1 MKKDW
6 NGNSRAITAQKG
18 LKADHTTKGRENNDF
33 YATDPIAIDVLFQE
47 SILKDM
53 GILYHSD
60 IIWECAAGAG
70 NLSDRLTELGF
81 VVYAT
86 DLIDRGS
93 NRVKPGVD
101 FLQCTELPCDCNI
114 ILTNPPFKYATE
126 FAQKALE
133 LLPDGG
139 FYIAFMNISYI
150 AGQKRYNSI
159 YKNGSLKYFCP
170 FVKRVECWRNNDKE
184 QYGGRAMVDFAW
196 YIFKKGYRGMP
207 NLIWL
212 DR

>member
-1 MKKDW
+1 MNKKDW

-33 YATDPIAIDVLFQE
+33 YATDPIAIDVL
-47 SILKDM
+47 LKCFD
-53 GILYHSD
+53 LLKFD
-60 IIWECAAGAG
+60 ANKVVWECAAGTG
-70 NLSDRLTELGF
+70 NLSDRLIELGAI
-81 VVYAT
+81 VYAT
-86 DLIDRGS
+86 DLIDRGNS
-93 NRVKPGVD
+93 RVKPGVD

-139 FYIAFMNISYI
+139 YYIAFMNISYI
-150 AGQKRYNSI
+150 TGQKRYNSI
-159 YKNGSLKYFCP
+159 YKNGCLKYFCP
-170 FVKRVECWRNNDKE
+170 FTKRVECWRNNDKE
-184 QYGGRAMVDFAW
+184 KHGGRAMVDFAW
-196 YIFKKGYRGMP
+196 YIFKKGYGGLP
-207 NLIWL
+207 NLFWL

>member
-1 MKKDW
+1 MDKKDW

-18 LKADHTTKGRENNDF
+18 LKADYTTKGRENNDF
-33 YATDPIAIDVLFQE
+33 YATDPIVIDVL
-47 SILKDM
+47 LKDFE
-53 GILYHSD
+53 LLKFD
-60 IIWECAAGAG
+60 ANKVVWECAASAG

-81 VVYAT
+81 IVYAT
-86 DLIDRGS
+86 DLIDRGNS
-93 NRVKPGVD
+93 RVKPGVD

-159 YKNGSLKYFCP
+159 YKHGCLKYFCP
-170 FVKRVECWRNNDKE
+170 FTKRVECWRNNDKE
-184 QYGGRAMVDFAW
+184 KYGGRAMVDFAW
-196 YIFKKGYRGMP
+196 YIFKKGYKGMP
-207 NLIWL
+207 ILIWL